1 MSESRRAPVNAPNAS
16 ANAAAD
22 TEPRREIGRRALL
35 RAGAFAA
42 GASLAGIGASA
53 AAPAA
58 AQDAAAQAG
67 SQAGA
72 ASIGS
77 YIIGED
83 APPWM
88 KTPGRSFSPYGAP
101 SHWEEKVQR
110 AIPSTAAV
118 RLGVGVSRTPLEQ
131 LAGTITPS
139 GLHFERH
146 HNGIPDIDPARH
158 ELVIHGLVRQP
169 LAFTRETLLRYPLE
183 SQIYF
188 VECAGNSGTFSQPQP
203 QQAAAGALNGLV
215 SCSQWTGV
223 RLSTLL
229 DEAGIQRGAKWVI
242 AEGADAA
249 AMSRSVPLEKCLDDA
264 MIALF
269 QNGEAIRPEQG
280 YPMRLLLPGFE
291 GNINVKW
298 LRRLNVIDAPVDA
311 RDETS
316 HYTELLPDGKARQYM
331 FLQGV
336 KSAIIK
342 PSFGM
347 NVPAPGFYEISG
359 LAWSGAGRISEV
371 ELSTNGG
378 KSWTARRAR
387 PARFAQGARP
397 LSSALA
403 MGRPP
408 RDPHEPRHRREGQ
421 RPAHALGLGR
431 AVRARPAL
439 SLQRHSELERRRRR
453 DGAKCLR
460 LGARAFRAR
469 HTIV

>member
-1 MSESRRAPVNAPNAS
+1 MTEIRRAPVNVAPVNA
-16 ANAAAD
+16 ANAAD
-22 TEPRREIGRRALL
+22 TEPRRVIHRRALL
-35 RAGAFAA
+35 RAGALAA
-42 GASLAGIGASA
+42 GAGLAGIGAGA
-53 AAPAA
+53 AALRA
-58 AQDAAAQAG
+58 AQDATG
-67 SQAGA
+67 QAGA
-72 ASIGS
+72 EV
-77 YIIGED
+77 IGEG

-88 KTPGRSFSPYGAP
+88 KTPGRTFSGYGAP

-110 AIPSTAAV
+110 AVPPATAM
-118 RLGVGVSRTPLEQ
+118 RLGVGASRTPLER
-131 LAGTITPS
+131 LAGTITPN

-158 ELVIHGLVRQP
+158 ELAIHGLVKQP

-188 VECAGNSGTFSQPQP
+188 VECAGNSGAFIQPQP
-203 QQAAAGALNGLV
+203 QQAAPGALNGLV
-215 SCSQWTGV
+215 SCSEWTGV

-229 DEAGIQRGAKWVI
+229 DEAGLQRGAKWVI

-298 LRRLNVIDAPVDA
+298 LRRLNVIDVPVDA

-316 HYTELLPDGKARQYM
+316 HYTELLPNGKARQYM

-336 KSAIIK
+336 KSAIVK

-347 NVPAPGFYEISG
+347 NLPGPGFYEISG
-359 LAWSGAGRISEV
+359 LAWSGAGRISKV
-371 ELSTNGG
+371 ELSTDGG
-378 KSWTARRAR
+378 KRWILAALGQPVLPKALVRFHLPWQWEGR
-387 PARFAQGARP
+387 PAILMSRATDEKGNVQPTR
-397 LSSALA
+397 SAWVSQYA
-403 MGRPP
+403 P
-408 RDPHEPRHRREGQ
+408 GQ
-421 RPAHALGLGR
+421 PYHYNGIQSWNIAA
-431 AVRARPAL
+431 
-439 SLQRHSELERRRRR
+439 
-453 DGAKCLR
+453 DGTVQNVYL
-460 LGARAFRAR
+460 
-469 HTIV
+469 